1 MSTHKGSSSSQSQH
15 GDSNQETPTID
26 WEHLR
31 AMAPYPKQA
40 FAFVQ
45 EGLAFT
51 TRHVHGDPSKSEH
64 EDRHVSGQQLCEGLR
79 DYAIKRYGLMA
90 RSVLNHWRIE
100 RTDDFGRI
108 VFALIDIGAMSR
120 TDRDCLDDFY
130 SVYSF
135 EDAFSNQRVIESLG
149 HN

>member
-1 MSTHKGSSSSQSQH
+1 MSTHQGSSSSQSKH
-15 GDSNQETPTID
+15 GSRSQENPKID
-26 WEHLR
+26 WERLYS
-31 AMAPYPKQA
+31 MAPYPRQA

-51 TRHVHGDPSKSEH
+51 MRQIHGDPVTVERD
-64 EDRHVSGQQLCEGLR
+64 DRHVSGQQLCEGLR

-120 TDRDCLDDFY
+120 SDRDSLEDFY

-135 EDAFSNQRVIESLG
+135 EDAFSTQQIITSLG
-149 HN
+149 QN